1 MRGACL
7 TPARTPIGPRE
18 PRPARASAGRAWP
31 TPLRPVRCRA
41 QQTPA
46 RPALTRSL
54 RAAGPRRRL
63 RPWGSLR
70 SGVHSP
76 TRPCAPPVHLS
87 ALPRPPPP
95 SAALFSP
102 PAAPPLFHPRNSATS
117 REQNR
122 LLCAGASAPA
132 ALPCAEPRPTQLP
145 VPIFTSPQRPR
156 NV

>member
-18 PRPARASAGRAWP
+18 PRPARATAGRAWP

-54 RAAGPRRRL
+54 GARRRL